1 MSIIEVNGLAR
12 SFAYHEKPEGLNG
25 SLRSLV
31 RRTKK
36 IREAVKGITFSVDEG
51 EVVGFLG
58 PNGAGKTTTLKMLAG
73 IMHPSGGTARVL
85 DTIPWQRKKSFR
97 MRIAIVLGQRS
108 QLWPDLPARESFL
121 LNRAIYEIPKSD
133 YERRLGE
140 LVERFGLKDLMGI
153 QVRRLSLGERMK
165 MDIVAALLHRPSVL
179 FLDEPT
185 IGLDLLSQR
194 AIQDLV
200 RTLNREERLTVML
213 TSHYLSDIENLC
225 ERVVLINDGSL
236 VYDGALAGVNATLS
250 ERKTVTLV
258 LSAPVPHAVLAR
270 YDGFRDMNGLTAR
283 FEVPR
288 AAVKSFSRQALDE
301 LPVVDL
307 TIEEIP
313 LEEGIAA
320 LYRGDARGEIR
331 DTRREAGRE

>member
-1 MSIIEVNGLAR
+1 MPIIEVDSLTR
-12 SFAYHEKPEGLNG
+12 SFTYHEKPEGLTG
-25 SLRSLV
+25 SVRSFV
-31 RRTKK
+31 RRTTK
-36 IREAVKGITFSVDEG
+36 IREAVKGITFAVNEG

-73 IMHPSGGTARVL
+73 IMHPSAGTARVMGA
-85 DTIPWQRKKSFR
+85 IPWQRKKAFR

-108 QLWPDLPARESFL
+108 QLWPDLPARESFQ
-121 LNRAIYEIPKSD
+121 LNRAIYEIPKPD

-140 LVERFGLKDLMGI
+140 LVEMFDLKDLLAV

-165 MDIVAALLHRPSVL
+165 MDIVAALLHKPSVL

-194 AIQDLV
+194 AIQELV
-200 RTLNREERLTVML
+200 RTLNREEHVTVML
-213 TSHYLSDIENLC
+213 TSHYLSDIETLC

-236 VYDGALAGVNATLS
+236 VYDGPLAGVNATLS
-250 ERKTVTLV
+250 ERKTITLV
-258 LSAPVPHAVLAR
+258 LSAPVPPESLAR
-270 YDGFRDMNGLTAR
+270 YDGFRGVEGLTVR

-288 AAVKSFSRQALDE
+288 GAVRSFSRQALDE
-301 LPVVDL
+301 LPVIDL

-320 LYRGDARGEIR
+320 LYRGDASRGR
-331 DTRREAGRE
+331 P